1 MSAPASTP
9 VAPAPASPT
18 PSSSARRGGP
28 WIARL
33 LAGVVGYLVLLV
45 VVGASVDDYW
55 LFLLTSALISALVV
69 IGLNLSFGYTGQL
82 NLAIGAF
89 YALGSYS
96 AVAGSDRG
104 WDPLLTLVLA
114 LLASAVLAVGIGL
127 VSFRARGFYFAL
139 ITAGISLLT
148 YNLIVEWDSMTGGL
162 TGAVVAETLS
172 VGGLEIVEPMDFYR
186 LAGVLVLLALVGV
199 SVARRRGTIGRWEA
213 VREDEVLASS
223 LGINPLVEKIEA
235 FVVGAMIA
243 TLAGS
248 VFAYFSLF
256 VAPES
261 FDFFPGSFQPVL
273 MLVLGGSGTLIG
285 PVVGAGLVTVAPEV
299 LRPLADY
306 RQLVYA
312 AVLLVVVMVAP
323 RGIVGT
329 VTGAA
334 GWLRRRT
341 GLGRKEDGR

>member
-1 MSAPASTP
+1 VSASTSVPVVPARSAP
-9 VAPAPASPT
+9 PATDPG
-18 PSSSARRGGP
+18 RRAVP
-28 WIARL
+28 WSARL
-33 LAGVVGYLVLLV
+33 LAGVVLYLVLLV
-45 VVGASVDDYW
+45 VVGEWVDDYW
-55 LFLLTSALISALVV
+55 LFLATAALISALVV

-89 YALGSYS
+89 YALGAYS
-96 AVAGSDRG
+96 AVAASDRM
-104 WDPLLTLVLA
+104 WDPLLTLLVA
-114 LLASAVLAVGIGL
+114 LVASAVLAVGVGL

-139 ITAGISLLT
+139 ITAGISLLA

-162 TGAVVAETLS
+162 TGATVAQPLS
-172 VGGLEIVEPMDFYR
+172 VGGVDVVEPTDFYR

-199 SVARRRGTIGRWEA
+199 SVARRRGTLGRWEA

-223 LGINPLVEKIEA
+223 LGVNPLVEKIEA
-235 FVVGAMIA
+235 FVAGAMIA
-243 TLAGS
+243 TLAGT
-248 VFAYFSLF
+248 VFAYFSIF

-285 PVVGAGLVTVAPEV
+285 PVVGAVLVTVAPEV

-312 AVLLVVVMVAP
+312 AVLLVVIMVAP
-323 RGIVGT
+323 RGLVGT
-329 VTGAA
+329 VTSAVA
-334 GWLRRRT
+334 QLRRRT
-341 GLGRKEDGR
+341 RSGPEEGR